1 MASKGYDFVLTETA
15 ETDIDDAFM
24 YISETLGN
32 PDAASDLA
40 DGLEKQIDKICKR
53 PLTGKLVENDYLRRP
68 DVRRFLVDNYIA
80 YYIIDEIVLVT
91 SPICRSL
98 DLVRIWNLYYEKN
111 PSHS

>member
-40 DGLEKQIDKICKR
+40 DELEKQIDKICKR

-68 DVRRFLVDNYIA
+68 DVRRFLVDNYIV
-80 YYIIDEIVLVT
+80 YYIIDEDNEVIVILRFVYGGRDQDKIV
-91 SPICRSL
+91 S
-98 DLVRIWNLYYEKN
+98 DF
-111 PSHS
+111 

>member
-40 DGLEKQIDKICKR
+40 DGLEKQIDKICKQ
-53 PLTGKLVENDYLRRP
+53 PLTEKLVENDY
-68 DVRRFLVDNYIA
+68 F
-80 YYIIDEIVLVT
+80 
-91 SPICRSL
+91 
-98 DLVRIWNLYYEKN
+98 EKARCKTF
-111 PSHS
+111 SGR

>member
-40 DGLEKQIDKICKR
+40 DELEKQIDKICKR

-80 YYIIDEIVLVT
+80 YYILDEDNEVIVILRFVYGGRDQDKIV
-91 SPICRSL
+91 S
-98 DLVRIWNLYYEKN
+98 DF
-111 PSHS
+111 

>member
-32 PDAASDLA
+32 PDAATDLA

-80 YYIIDEIVLVT
+80 YYIIDEDNEVIVILRFVYGGRDQDKFV
-91 SPICRSL
+91 S
-98 DLVRIWNLYYEKN
+98 DF
-111 PSHS
+111 

>member
-40 DGLEKQIDKICKR
+40 DGLEKQIDKICKQ
-53 PLTGKLVENDYLRRP
+53 PLTGKLVENDYLRRQ

-80 YYIIDEIVLVT
+80 YYIIDEDNEVIVILRFVYGGRDQDKIV
-91 SPICRSL
+91 S
-98 DLVRIWNLYYEKN
+98 DF
-111 PSHS
+111 